1 MFYCGAAMIPFAL
14 LFRELVTVFQKVLN
28 ADSTVWGGYT
38 WVLTIPHTSLPP
50 ATLTRLTLNGPASGV
65 TNIGAMY
72 IGHKSGT
79 YDFTSTPVP
88 VTVGGNTS
96 FVIPQGGQVVTDVIS
111 FNYDG
116 VTDLC
121 IAANLTGSS
130 NIRLMTSG
138 GQCSH
143 YFKPAS
149 AEASTIDKSGY
160 DAGSSNPNLCSILS
174 GIEMV

>member
-1 MFYCGAAMIPFAL
+1 MIPFVS
-14 LFRELVTVFQKVLN
+14 FPRELETVFQKTLN
-28 ADSTVWGGYT
+28 TDSTVWGGYT
-38 WVLTIPHTSLPP
+38 WVLTVPHTILPS
-50 ATLTRLTLNGPASGV
+50 ADLVRLTLKGPSSGV

-79 YDFTSTPVP
+79 YDFTSAPVQ
-88 VTVGGNTS
+88 VFVGGNSS
-96 FVIPQGGQVVTDVIS
+96 FTIPQNGEIITDSIPFS
-111 FNYDG
+111 YDG

-143 YFKPAS
+143 YFKASS

-160 DAGSSNPNLCSILS
+160 DSGSSNPNLCSILS
-174 GIEMV
+174 GIEMI